1 MSTALGERIRQVVSS
16 EGARLRLI
24 PENEASRKPAAEKWC
39 KKEVLGHLFD
49 SAANNHQRFVRALLA
64 DELVFPG
71 YVQNDWVRAQEY
83 AGESWE
89 LMVDLWS
96 ALNRHLA
103 HVVDRIPAAKLSMQ
117 CRIGENA
124 PVTLEALI
132 ADYIRHM
139 VHHLAQIE
147 AGGA

>member
-1 MSTALGERIRQVVSS
+1 MSTAFGERIRQIVSI
-16 EGARLRLI
+16 EGARLRLV
-24 PENEASRKPAAEKWC
+24 PESEASRKPAAEKWC
-39 KKEVLGHLFD
+39 KKEVLGHLVD

-64 DELVFPG
+64 EELVFPA

-89 LMVDLWS
+89 IMVDLWS

-103 HVVDRIPAAKLSMQ
+103 HLVDRIPAAKLSTQ
-117 CRIGENA
+117 CRIGAN
-124 PVTLEALI
+124 PPMTLEALI
-132 ADYIRHM
+132 ADYIRHV